1 MTTRTTIHAFTT
13 PDGTSLPGA
22 EGCCSTAEQAV
33 CCEPA
38 DKADCCGAPAP
49 AGGSGCGC
57 R

>member
-1 MTTRTTIHAFTT
+1 MTTRTAPHGYTT
-13 PDGTSLPGA
+13 PTDGISPA
-22 EGCCSTAEQAV
+22 EGCCSTLEQAV

-38 DKADCCGAPAP
+38 DKADCCGTPAP